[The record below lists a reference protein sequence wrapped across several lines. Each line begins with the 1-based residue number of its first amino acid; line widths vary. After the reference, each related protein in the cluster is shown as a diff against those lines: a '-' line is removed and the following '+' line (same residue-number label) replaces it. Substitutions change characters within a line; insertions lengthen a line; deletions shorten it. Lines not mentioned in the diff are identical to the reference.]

1 MEDKIKID
9 KFELEKELKNK
20 ITLIDELETKSA
32 QKLLNMK
39 LEQFRKIYFIP
50 LIILIVSSVITIAT
64 NYNDIM
70 LYILFLSILA
80 FVVSLI
86 SYFIIIRPY
95 VKLLKLAKF
104 NDKIRHE
111 EKIRFK
117 ERKRMENVKTE
128 NANRKN
134 IQNSIKALSNQ
145 IDTKKLGK

>member
-1 MEDKIKID
+1 MEKQID

-20 ITLIDELETKSA
+20 ITMIDELETKSA

-39 LEQFRKIYFIP
+39 LDQFKIVYLIP
-50 LIILIVSSVITIAT
+50 LIILIISLVIAIAT
-64 NYNDIM
+64 NYNDII
-70 LYILFLSILA
+70 LFILFLSLLA
-80 FVVSLI
+80 FALSLLC
-86 SYFIIIRPY
+86 YFIIIRPY

-117 ERKRMENVKTE
+117 ERKRMENIKNE
-128 NANRKN
+128 NANRENVK
-134 IQNSIKALSNQ
+134 NSIKALQNQ